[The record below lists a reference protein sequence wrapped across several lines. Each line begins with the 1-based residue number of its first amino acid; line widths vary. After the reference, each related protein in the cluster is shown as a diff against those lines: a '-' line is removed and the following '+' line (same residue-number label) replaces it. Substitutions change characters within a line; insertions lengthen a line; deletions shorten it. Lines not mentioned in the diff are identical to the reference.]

1 MQADQKPQRVISG
14 SKGLQRARLAIQAGD
29 IVAFSTETVYGLG
42 ADATNN
48 QAVAKIFKTKG
59 RPRFN
64 PLIVHVLNEND
75 AKILVSWNSAANK
88 LSRAF
93 WPGPLTLVL
102 PRLPGCKVS
111 FLASAGLD
119 TLAIR
124 VPSHNLARKLLSST
138 DCPIAAPS
146 ANKFGRMSPT
156 TALHVDEE
164 FGPELTLILDGGPC
178 ALGLESTVVD
188 LTTKRPVLLRPGSI
202 TNEEIGTVIG
212 PIATATQHSKIKS
225 PGMLDRHYAPKASLR
240 LNVNAPVDGEV
251 LVGFGPLAPDGAVNL
266 SPAGDLLE
274 AATNF
279 FSTLRELDSA
289 GNKKL
294 AIMPIPT
301 SGLGFAIND
310 RLKRAAS
317 DA

>member
-75 AKILVSWNSAANK
+75 AKNLVSWNTAANK

-111 FLASAGLD
+111 LLASAGLD

-266 SPAGDLLE
+266 SPTGDLLE

>member
-1 MQADQKPQRVISG
+1 
-14 SKGLQRARLAIQAGD
+14 
-29 IVAFSTETVYGLG
+29 
-42 ADATNN
+42 
-48 QAVAKIFKTKG
+48 
-59 RPRFN
+59 
-64 PLIVHVLNEND
+64 
-75 AKILVSWNSAANK
+75 
-88 LSRAF
+88 
-93 WPGPLTLVL
+93 
-102 PRLPGCKVS
+102 
-111 FLASAGLD
+111 
-119 TLAIR
+119 
-124 VPSHNLARKLLSST
+124 
-138 DCPIAAPS
+138 
-146 ANKFGRMSPT
+146 MSPT

-164 FGPELTLILDGGPC
+164 FGPELTLILDGGAC

-202 TNEEIGTVIG
+202 TNEEIGAVIG
-212 PIATATQHSKIKS
+212 PIATATQHSKVKS

-266 SPAGDLLE
+266 SPTGDLLE

>member
-64 PLIVHVLNEND
+64 PLIIHVLNEND
-75 AKILVSWNSAANK
+75 AKNLVSWNTVANK

-251 LVGFGPLAPDGAVNL
+251 LGGFGPLAPDGAVNL
-266 SPAGDLLE
+266 SPTGDLLE

-294 AIMPIPT
+294 VIMPIPT

>member
-1 MQADQKPQRVISG
+1 
-14 SKGLQRARLAIQAGD
+14 
-29 IVAFSTETVYGLG
+29 
-42 ADATNN
+42 
-48 QAVAKIFKTKG
+48 
-59 RPRFN
+59 
-64 PLIVHVLNEND
+64 
-75 AKILVSWNSAANK
+75 
-88 LSRAF
+88 
-93 WPGPLTLVL
+93 
-102 PRLPGCKVS
+102 
-111 FLASAGLD
+111 
-119 TLAIR
+119 
-124 VPSHNLARKLLSST
+124 
-138 DCPIAAPS
+138 
-146 ANKFGRMSPT
+146 MSPT

-164 FGPELTLILDGGPC
+164 FGPELSLILDGGPC

-212 PIATATQHSKIKS
+212 PIATATELSIIKS

-240 LNVNAPVDGEV
+240 LNVNAPVEGEV

>member
-1 MQADQKPQRVISG
+1 MQANQKPQRVISG
-14 SKGLQRARLAIQAGD
+14 TKGLQRARLAIQAGD

-75 AKILVSWNSAANK
+75 AKNLVSWNSAANK

-240 LNVNAPVDGEV
+240 LNVKAPVDGEV

-266 SPAGDLLE
+266 SPTGDLLE

>member
-29 IVAFSTETVYGLG
+29 IVAFPTETVYGLG

-64 PLIVHVLNEND
+64 PLIVHVLNENN
-75 AKILVSWNSAANK
+75 AKNLVSWNTVANK

-202 TNEEIGTVIG
+202 TNEEIGTAIG

-301 SGLGFAIND
+301 SGLGLAIND

>member
-14 SKGLQRARLAIQAGD
+14 SKGLQRARLAIKAGD
-29 IVAFSTETVYGLG
+29 VVAFATETVYGLG

-48 QAVAKIFKTKG
+48 QAVAKIFETKG

-64 PLIVHVLNEND
+64 PLIVHVLNKND
-75 AKILVSWNSAANK
+75 AKGFVSWNAAANK
-88 LSRAF
+88 LSTAF

-119 TLAIR
+119 SLAIR

-178 ALGLESTVVD
+178 PLGLESTVVD

-202 TNEEIGTVIG
+202 TNEAIGAVIG
-212 PIATATQHSKIKS
+212 PITTATQHSNIKS

-301 SGLGFAIND
+301 SGLGLAIND

-317 DA
+317 DT

>member
-75 AKILVSWNSAANK
+75 AKNLVSWNTVANK

-102 PRLPGCKVS
+102 PRLPGSKVS

>member
-75 AKILVSWNSAANK
+75 AKILVSWNTAANK

-266 SPAGDLLE
+266 SPTGDLLE

-294 AIMPIPT
+294 AIMPIPR

>member
-75 AKILVSWNSAANK
+75 AKNLVSWNTVANK
-88 LSRAF
+88 LARAF

-102 PRLPGCKVS
+102 PRLPGSKVS
-111 FLASAGLD
+111 LLASAGLD

-188 LTTKRPVLLRPGSI
+188 LTTKRPVLLRPGII

-266 SPAGDLLE
+266 SPTGDLLE

>member
-1 MQADQKPQRVISG
+1 MQADQKPQRIISG
-14 SKGLQRARLAIQAGD
+14 RKGLQRARLAIQAGD

-48 QAVAKIFKTKG
+48 RAVAKIFKAKG

-75 AKILVSWNSAANK
+75 AKTLVSWNTAANK

-102 PRLPGCKVS
+102 PRLPRCKVS

-202 TNEEIGTVIG
+202 TNESISAVIG
-212 PIATATQHSKIKS
+212 PITTATQHSKIKS

-274 AATNF
+274 AATKF

-301 SGLGFAIND
+301 SGLGHAIND

-317 DA
+317 NA

>member
-75 AKILVSWNSAANK
+75 AKRLVSWNAAANK

-102 PRLPGCKVS
+102 PRLPGSKVS

-138 DCPIAAPS
+138 NCPIAAPS

>member
-14 SKGLQRARLAIQAGD
+14 SKGLQRARLAIHAGD

-64 PLIVHVLNEND
+64 PLIVHVLNENI
-75 AKILVSWNSAANK
+75 AKKLVSWNTAANK

-102 PRLPGCKVS
+102 PRLPGSKVS
-111 FLASAGLD
+111 LLASAGLD

-124 VPSHNLARKLLSST
+124 VPSHSLAQKLLSST

>member
-266 SPAGDLLE
+266 SPTGDLLE

>member
-29 IVAFSTETVYGLG
+29 IVAFPTETVYGLG

-75 AKILVSWNSAANK
+75 AKNLVSWNTVANK

-111 FLASAGLD
+111 FLASAGRD

-188 LTTKRPVLLRPGSI
+188 LPTKRPVLLRPGSI

-266 SPAGDLLE
+266 SPTGDLLE

>member
-75 AKILVSWNSAANK
+75 AKNLVSWNTAANK

-111 FLASAGLD
+111 FLANAGLD

>member
-1 MQADQKPQRVISG
+1 MQVDQKPQRVISG

-75 AKILVSWNSAANK
+75 AKNLVSWNTAANK
-88 LSRAF
+88 LARAF

-202 TNEEIGTVIG
+202 TNEEIGAVIG

-301 SGLGFAIND
+301 SGLGLAIND

>member
-1 MQADQKPQRVISG
+1 MQVDQKPQRVISG

-64 PLIVHVLNEND
+64 PLIIHVLNEND
-75 AKILVSWNSAANK
+75 AKNLVSWNTAANK
-88 LSRAF
+88 LARAF

-111 FLASAGLD
+111 LLASAGLD

-156 TALHVDEE
+156 TAFHVDEE

-178 ALGLESTVVD
+178 TLGLESTVVD